1 MYYSIMAELAAS
13 YPHRLATGENLFSPE
28 DVANLAR
35 YGNMRTGK
43 DLFQMDPGLSYG
55 LTGFA
60 KMIQELEYRGYSKT
74 EVYPHGGHMLALHIV
89 VG

>member
-1 MYYSIMAELAAS
+1 MAELAAS
-13 YPHRLATGENLFSPE
+13 YPYRLATGENLFSPE

-35 YGNMRTGK
+35 YGNIRTGK

-60 KMIQELEYRGYSKT
+60 KMIQNWSIADTRKLRYIPT
-74 EVYPHGGHMLALHIV
+74 ADTCWHFILLWV
-89 VG
+89 